1 MDLRTDFLHQIPVAP
16 LVPERPINVF
26 EILREGHLETRVDMV
41 LKFLMDPEEVHGM
54 GTLVLDAFLELID
67 GAPFIDANGTRT
79 EHFDATTAMGAS
91 GWKLGTQVQYIDL
104 YVTNEELNL
113 AVIVEN
119 KIGHVFNNPIDNYV
133 RRALSEEYED
143 IVLVVLAPEYRQH
156 EDPKL
161 NNWVSKSIT
170 YAELVGKIRAAEG
183 LTQMAM
189 APVDINQRRSLELLQ
204 QFMEVRTK
212 GTEMRNL
219 SDDDRLV
226 TEWRAFNRDNE
237 AEIEAFF
244 QRQQQA
250 EAIIKRRLTDL
261 VDPIAEELRIRGKT
275 VEVPSRP
282 GRTGDDFWLYFELP
296 EEGWVVELKSSLN
309 FANPMAY
316 VYVHP
321 IGKTTEKT
329 ETLTSSL
336 FADDETV
343 SISFVSQALA
353 MLHSE

>member
-1 MDLRTDFLHQIPVAP
+1 M
-16 LVPERPINVF
+16 
-26 EILREGHLETRVDMV
+26 
-41 LKFLMDPEEVHGM
+41 
-54 GTLVLDAFLELID
+54 
-67 GAPFIDANGTRT
+67 
-79 EHFDATTAMGAS
+79 
-91 GWKLGTQVQYIDL
+91 
-104 YVTNEELNL
+104 
-113 AVIVEN
+113 
-119 KIGHVFNNPIDNYV
+119 
-133 RRALSEEYED
+133 
-143 IVLVVLAPEYRQH
+143 
-156 EDPKL
+156 
-161 NNWVSKSIT
+161 
-170 YAELVGKIRAAEG
+170 
-183 LTQMAM
+183 
-189 APVDINQRRSLELLQ
+189 
-204 QFMEVRTK
+204 
-212 GTEMRNL
+212 
-219 SDDDRLV
+219 
-226 TEWRAFNRDNE
+226 
-237 AEIEAFF
+237 
-244 QRQQQA
+244 
-250 EAIIKRRLTDL
+250 